1 MEDTQDTQVPPTVIG
16 QLTMVAE
23 ATVTR
28 AEDTKED

>member
-16 QLTMVAE
+16 QLTMFAE

-28 AEDTKED
+28 AKDKKED